1 METGGKQIKRKNAN
15 KEKLKSTGAS
25 LEEKESEAKEKKR

>member
-1 METGGKQIKRKNAN
+1 MEASGKQIKRRNAN
-15 KEKLKSTGAS
+15 KGKLKSAGTV

>member
-1 METGGKQIKRKNAN
+1 MEAGGKQIKRKNAN
-15 KEKLKSTGAS
+15 KEKSKSTGNI

>member
-1 METGGKQIKRKNAN
+1 MEAGGKQIKRKNAN
-15 KEKLKSTGAS
+15 KEKSTGNI